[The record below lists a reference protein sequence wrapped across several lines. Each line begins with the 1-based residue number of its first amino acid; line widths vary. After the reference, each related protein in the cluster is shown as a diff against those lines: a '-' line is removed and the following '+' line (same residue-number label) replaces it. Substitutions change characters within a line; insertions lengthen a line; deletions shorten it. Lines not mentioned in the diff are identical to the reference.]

1 MSVGDA
7 VPRRRGDVAATIL
20 LLVGHCLLV
29 LYTMMAS
36 VSVPYAV
43 GFAAA
48 IVGIP
53 EQELIERLR
62 LRGEIE

>member
-1 MSVGDA
+1 
-7 VPRRRGDVAATIL
+7 
-20 LLVGHCLLV
+20 
-29 LYTMMAS
+29 MAS